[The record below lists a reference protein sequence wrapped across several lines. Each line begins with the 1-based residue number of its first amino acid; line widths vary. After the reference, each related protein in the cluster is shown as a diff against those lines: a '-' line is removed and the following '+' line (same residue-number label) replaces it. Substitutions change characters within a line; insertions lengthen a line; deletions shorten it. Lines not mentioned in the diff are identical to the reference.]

1 MSLVLKL
8 AAYVID
14 KLDPQGRALD
24 DRDYEY
30 FPNPL
35 ATAKIGEDDKS
46 YFNDV
51 ERMRR
56 EI

>member
-1 MSLVLKL
+1 MSLVMKL
-8 AAYVID
+8 AAYVIE
-14 KLDPQGRALD
+14 KLDPTGRALD

-30 FPNPL
+30 FPAL
-35 ATAKIGEDDKS
+35 ATAKVNENDKS
-46 YFNDV
+46 YFDDV